1 MALDLRRALLSPS
14 NLFAAGETVRVR
26 VRPALAKFLAE
37 EEPGLFADVEKE
49 HSVKVELVPDE
60 TLPPARFEIVR

>member
-1 MALDLRRALLSPS
+1 M
-14 NLFAAGETVRVR
+14 LFVAGETVRVR

-37 EEPGLFADVEKE
+37 EEPALFADVEKE
-49 HSVKVELVPDE
+49 HSVKVELVSDE